1 MSDQFIQEKRY
12 TKNSI
17 NAYVIDNYAKLKP
30 SLFFLPL
37 FLLLLLVVFLYSRD
51 SLSVA
56 QYIEIQKNLFYF
68 LNSKLSHYPTLVY
81 NLTQFGDALVF
92 LSFIT
97 LFVLY
102 APKIWEALLSASLVS
117 AIFSGVLKNLFSV
130 PRPAAA
136 FDTTSFVII
145 GRTLPGHSSLPS
157 GHSITIF
164 TVLSVLL
171 FAFMPK
177 KGYYKL
183 MWIFLI
189 ISTGIMLVF
198 TRVAVGAHYPLDVTV
213 GSIVGYLSG
222 IIGIFI
228 SQKYKIWDWI
238 NHKKYYPIFMVL
250 FLICGIS
257 LISNIIN
264 ENLIIFYFSLAT
276 LIVSLYKITYV
287 YLKK

>member
-92 LSFIT
+92 LSFLT

-136 FDTTSFVII
+136 FDNTSFVII

-164 TVLSVLL
+164 TVLSILL

-228 SQKYKIWDWI
+228 SQKYKIWNWI